1 MMPVSFNFLKKNDN
15 SIKELLKEQ
24 HCKNNYKYN
33 TTAQSKKKKQN
44 KKNLLKGRKCTKLI
58 L

>member
-24 HCKNNYKYN
+24 YCKNKYKYN
-33 TTAQSKKKKQN
+33 TTAQSKKKK
-44 KKNLLKGRKCTKLI
+44 KTF
-58 L
+58 